1 MVLEINLPEVNC
13 PPPLF
18 FLNLMKRNR
27 KRLCRKY
34 GRKKKDGK
42 REESHKI
49 RDDRNR
55 GEPVR
60 AERRKER
67 RNLLFLGNKKER

>member
-1 MVLEINLPEVNC
+1 MS
-13 PPPLF
+13 PPPF
-18 FLNLMKRNR
+18 FNLMKRNR

-34 GRKKKDGK
+34 GRKKKEDGK
-42 REESHKI
+42 SHKI
-49 RDDRNR
+49 RDDRNG

-67 RNLLFLGNKKER
+67 RNLLFLGNKKGR